1 MITPLII
8 ANFKSH
14 MNLSEASEWISKMRS
29 FNNKTVIVLPPFTLL
44 SFFKAQIQAKKL
56 NLSLGSQNMSPFD
69 EGAFTGEINA
79 RQVKEFCDYVLI
91 GHSERR
97 KNFSE
102 DDEFLGKKIALAL
115 ENNLKPIFCVQGK
128 ETNVPKGVE
137 IIAYEPIFAIGTG
150 NPDTPGNAG
159 SVALAIK
166 ANRSDLVVLY
176 GGSVK
181 STNVRSFTEEPN
193 IDGVLVG
200 GASLD
205 PQEFSQIIENA

>member
-1 MITPLII
+1 
-8 ANFKSH
+8 
-14 MNLSEASEWISKMRS
+14 MNLSKASDWLSKVRS
-29 FNNKTVIVLPPFTLL
+29 PRNKTVIVLPPFTLL
-44 SFFKAQIQAKKL
+44 SFFKTQIQTKKL
-56 NLSLGSQNMSPFD
+56 NLSLGAQNISPFD

-102 DDEFLGKKIALAL
+102 DDELLGKKVALAL
-115 ENNLKPIFCVQGK
+115 ESSLKPIFCVQGRK
-128 ETNVPKGVE
+128 TSVPKGVE
-137 IIAYEPIFAIGTG
+137 IVAYEPIFAIGTG
-150 NPDTPGNAG
+150 NPDTPENAD
-159 SVALAIK
+159 SVASAIK
-166 ANRSDLVVLY
+166 ADRSDLTVLY

-181 STNVRSFTEEPN
+181 STNVRFFTEKPN

-205 PQEFSQIIENA
+205 PQEFNQIIENA